1 MNQGNEVPAAALTEE
16 ALAGL
21 RPRRS
26 ILWNVA
32 AFYKKRTL
40 GAFGLTVAVLLIVVA
55 IFAPLIKTHDEGK
68 SNFRNVYG
76 APSTQNLFGTDDLG
90 RDVFSR
96 IVVGSRISLR
106 VGLISAFVG
115 SLIGLTIGVISA
127 YFGGVIDLLV
137 QRLID
142 AMIAFPGLVLAIAI
156 VTALGASINNVI
168 AALCILFI
176 PSTARLVRSQ
186 ALAVKEMDYVT
197 AAQSIG
203 AGHLRIM
210 MRHIVPQV
218 MAVLIVS
225 ITFQIGV
232 AIIAEAALS
241 FLGLGAGPE
250 EPSWGGMLK
259 TASERVIGVGG
270 PWLAL
275 FPGLAIAIVVFSW
288 NVLGDALRDVL
299 DPRLRGTS

>member
-1 MNQGNEVPAAALTEE
+1 MVQERDVSTAALGE
-16 ALAGL
+16 APLADF
-21 RPRRS
+21 RPKRS
-26 ILWNVA
+26 ILWHIA
-32 AFYKKRTL
+32 MFYRKRPL
-40 GAFGLTVAVLLIVVA
+40 GAFGATVALLLIVVA
-55 IFAPLIKTHDEGK
+55 IFAPVIKTQSEYK
-68 SNFRNVYG
+68 SNFERVY
-76 APSTQNLFGTDDLG
+76 AEPSKEMFFGGDHLG

-115 SLIGLTIGVISA
+115 SGIGLFIGVASA
-127 YFGGVIDLLV
+127 YFGGLTDLLV
-137 QRLID
+137 QRVID

-156 VTALGASINNVI
+156 VAGLGASINNVI

-176 PSTARLVRSQ
+176 PSTARLIRSQ
-186 ALAVKEMDYVT
+186 TLAVKEMDYVL
-197 AAQSIG
+197 AARSVG
-203 AGHLRIM
+203 ARDLRIM
-210 MRHIVPQV
+210 WRHIVPQV
-218 MAVLIVS
+218 AAVLIVS

-250 EPSWGGMLK
+250 EPSWGGMLRGAAQ
-259 TASERVIGVGG
+259 TVVGVG

-275 FPGLAIAIVVFSW
+275 FPGVAIAIVVFSW

>member
-1 MNQGNEVPAAALTEE
+1 MVQERDVSTATLDKAS
-16 ALAGL
+16 LADF
-21 RPRRS
+21 RPKRS
-26 ILWNVA
+26 ILWHIA
-32 AFYKKRTL
+32 MFYRKRPL
-40 GAFGLTVAVLLIVVA
+40 GAFGATVALLLIVVA
-55 IFAPLIKTHDEGK
+55 IFAPLIKTQSEYK
-68 SNFRNVYG
+68 SNFERVYAG
-76 APSTQNLFGTDDLG
+76 PSADMLFGGDHLG

-96 IVVGSRISLR
+96 IVVGSRISLK

-115 SLIGLTIGVISA
+115 SAIGLLVGVASA
-127 YFGGVIDLLV
+127 YFGGLTDLLV

-156 VTALGASINNVI
+156 VASLGASINNVI

-176 PSTARLVRSQ
+176 PGTARLIRSQ
-186 ALAVKEMDYVT
+186 TLAVKEMDYVL
-197 AAQSIG
+197 AARSIG
-203 AGHLRIM
+203 AGDVRIM
-210 MRHIVPQV
+210 WRHIVPQV

-250 EPSWGGMLK
+250 EPSWGGMLRGAAQ
-259 TASERVIGVGG
+259 TVVGVG

-275 FPGLAIAIVVFSW
+275 FPGVAIAVVVFSW